1 MLSPGIQL
9 KDLIAL
15 HTALPDSV
23 DGNLINV
30 QKMIRLATIVAPLL
44 QVHTSQPPVNPNME
58 LIKVLRVRIK
68 IKTDSIQSSSNTCK
82 NYLRKIYSQHAN
94 FLNAI

>member
-1 MLSPGIQL
+1 MSDKCNGFVLSPGIQL

-44 QVHTSQPPVNPNME
+44 QVQTSQPPVNPNME
-58 LIKVLRVRIK
+58 LIKVLRVRN
-68 IKTDSIQSSSNTCK
+68 QN
-82 NYLRKIYSQHAN
+82 
-94 FLNAI
+94 